1 MSNKTD
7 LQENNVKLQTIKN
20 NVEELPESN
29 AWKGQTSIVPGTQ
42 AITIPAY
49 TDTALTVQGDSN
61 FTAENIKSGVELWG
75 IIGTYQQSIQSLGI
89 DIGTVTKSS
98 VGNISINHSLG
109 VIPNLVL
116 LIPYTYL
123 DEYDDQTVLIA
134 YYKNHILYQGSGGSF
149 NYGTCRGLEISRS
162 TSWSGGL
169 IDDDDGY
176 YTPAVT
182 ATKITFKGI
191 SGFIGTF
198 KWIAITNIENY

>member
-1 MSNKTD
+1 MSNKTQ
-7 LQENNVKLQTIKN
+7 LQENNADLQQILQA
-20 NVEELPESN
+20 VQDLPTANPWGGS
-29 AWKGQTSIVPGTQ
+29 TTIVPGTSDVS
-42 AITIPAY
+42 IPAY

-75 IIGTYQQSIQSLGI
+75 IIGTYQQSLQSLGV
-89 DIGTVTKSS
+89 DIGTVTMSKM
-98 VGNISINHSLG
+98 GNISINHSLG
-109 VIPNLVL
+109 VIPSLVL

-123 DEYDDQTVLIA
+123 DEYDDQTVLVA

-149 NYGTCRGLEISRS
+149 GYGTCRGLEIDRS

-182 ATKITFKGI
+182 STKITFKGI

-198 KWIAITNIENY
+198 KWIAIANIENY

>member
-20 NVEELPESN
+20 NIEELPESN
-29 AWKGQTSIVPGTQ
+29 AWTGQTSIVPGTQ
-42 AITIPAY
+42 SITIPAY
-49 TDTALTVQGDSN
+49 TDEELTVQGDSN
-61 FTAENIKSGVELWG
+61 FTAENIKSGVDLWG
-75 IIGTYQQSIQSLGI
+75 IIGTYQQSLQSLGV
-89 DIGTVTKSS
+89 DIGTVTKSKI
-98 VGNISINHSLG
+98 GNISINHSLG
-109 VIPNLVL
+109 VIPSLVL

-123 DEYDDQTVLIA
+123 DEYDEQTILIA
-134 YYKNHILYQGSGGSF
+134 YYKNHILYQGSGGNF
-149 NYGTCRGLEISRS
+149 DYGTCRGLVIDRS
-162 TSWSGGL
+162 MNWGGGL

-176 YTPAVT
+176 YTPAIT